1 MFGPTQPMHTPTQ
14 ASSNRISLSLLALF
28 LVTITMAHTVPVA
41 VIHAQEP
48 AATTGRT
55 FDIPPQ
61 PLSSALL
68 QFSDNTNLELLF
80 DATLTR
86 DMRTQGVSGT
96 HSPEE
101 ALGLLLE
108 NTGLTYRWTS
118 TGGVALER
126 LPTAPVLLTPVEPNH
141 QSPSSAQDRNGQPAV
156 AKPVKVPEIV
166 VKEIRERDDTQTYVA
181 EESTTATRTDTPI
194 RDVPQ
199 SIQVITRK
207 IIEEQR
213 TFRLQDAL
221 QNVSGINVSE
231 SAASLYESL
240 IVRGFDASARTYFRN
255 GLFDPF
261 AQFTASD
268 TYNIRRLEVLK
279 GPAAVLYGQGDPG
292 GVINIV
298 TNRPLPNAAY
308 SANVTLGNFHFY
320 RSELDATGP
329 LNASKTVLY
338 RLNVAGQKAG
348 SFMDYANR
356 DLAAIA
362 PTITW
367 LMSSRTTLTVE
378 ADYLRRWSNDPYGL
392 PAQGTL
398 LPNINGPIPRNRSTT
413 LGDFSSFN
421 RTSYRVGYDLTH
433 QFNDKWSIRNA
444 FRHTIA
450 EDDANNLYA
459 GFNGILAPDQ
469 RTIGRFQVLQP
480 GVSRRHAN
488 SMITNL
494 VGHLQFLNMEHTL
507 LTGVELRQEKTDQSI
522 YTFAAAPPLD
532 LFAPNYSLPP
542 LAFDGPRNSF
552 NADNKTAGFYAQD
565 QVTILPNLKFLGGL
579 RFDYVHQFTKS
590 ATASHSSDNHAVSP
604 RLGLVYQPI
613 EPVSLYTSWTKG
625 FQPTSP
631 SSFNPTGELFKPERS
646 TQYEVGVKTFMF
658 ENRVSA
664 TLAWFHLTRENLVTP
679 SPDPAQALQGFSV
692 QTGEQRSQ
700 GIELDV
706 TAQLAPGW
714 NVITGYAYTDAEV
727 TKDNDLTLV
736 AKRLA
741 NVPYNKF
748 TLWSTYFL
756 QDGPF
761 KGFGLGGGIF
771 AFTNRNSTIFEGGVD
786 MPGYV
791 RADAALYYNHDLKP
805 GSWLGA
811 KNVNVALNVR
821 NLLDQRYVATS
832 YNGSSQF
839 FFGEPRTV
847 LATVGMRF

>member
-1 MFGPTQPMHTPTQ
+1 MFAPTQPIMCSRHRVRRSFIALLLCVIPTVQ
-14 ASSNRISLSLLALF
+14 TVTGSPAIAQDSASAPI
-28 LVTITMAHTVPVA
+28 
-41 VIHAQEP
+41 
-48 AATTGRT
+48 RT
-55 FDIPPQ
+55 FDIQPQ

-68 QFSDNTNLELLF
+68 QFSENTNLELLF
-80 DATLTR
+80 NASMTR
-86 DMRTQGVSGT
+86 DMQTKGVSGD
-96 HSPEE
+96 HSPEA
-101 ALGLLLE
+101 ALRMLLE
-108 NTGLTYRWTS
+108 GTGLDYRWTS
-118 TGGVALER
+118 TGSVALEKNS
-126 LPTAPVLLTPVEPNH
+126 TAPLLLTPI
-141 QSPSSAQDRNGQPAV
+141 SPRPASQSSAQDMNGQAAA

-166 VKEIRERDDTQTYVA
+166 VKEIRERDDTHTYVA

-199 SIQVITRK
+199 SVQVITRK
-207 IIEEQR
+207 VIEEQR
-213 TFRLQDAL
+213 TFRLQNSL
-221 QNVSGINVSE
+221 ENISGINATD
-231 SAASLYESL
+231 SAASLYDNL
-240 IVRGFDASARTYFRN
+240 ILRGFVATGRSYFRN
-255 GLFDPF
+255 GLLDPF

-268 TYNIRRLEVLK
+268 TYNVRRLEVLK

-367 LMSSRTTLTVE
+367 LMSSHTTLTVE

-392 PAQGTL
+392 PAQGTI
-398 LPNINGPIPRNRSTT
+398 LPNINGPIPRNRATT
-413 LGDFSSFN
+413 LGDFNSFN

-433 QFNDKWSIRNA
+433 QFNDSWSIRNA

-450 EDDANNLYA
+450 EDDANNLYS
-459 GFNGILAPDQ
+459 GFNGFLAPDQ

-494 VGHLQFLNMEHTL
+494 VGHVRFLNMDHTL
-507 LTGVELRQEKTDQSI
+507 LSGVELRQEKTDQSI
-522 YTFAAAPPLD
+522 FTFAAAPPLD
-532 LFAPNYSLPP
+532 LFAPDYSLPP
-542 LAFDGPRNSF
+542 LPFNGPRNKF
-552 NADNKTAGFYAQD
+552 NADNKSAGFYVQD
-565 QVTILPNLKFLGGL
+565 QMTILPNLKFLGGL
-579 RFDYVHQFTKS
+579 RFDYVHQFQKS
-590 ATASHSSDNHAVSP
+590 ATTSNTSDNHAVSP

-625 FQPTSP
+625 FQPSSP

-646 TQYEVGVKTFMF
+646 TQYEIGVKTFMLD
-658 ENRVSA
+658 NRVSA
-664 TLAWFHLTRENLVTP
+664 TLAWFHLTRENLLTP

-714 NVITGYAYTDAEV
+714 NIISGYAYTDAEV
-727 TKDNDLTLV
+727 TKDNDLTLI

-748 TLWSTYFL
+748 TLWSTYFV
-756 QDGPF
+756 QDGYL

-771 AFTNRNSTIFEGGVD
+771 AFTSRNSSIFDGAVD
-786 MPGYV
+786 IPGYV

-811 KNVNVALNVR
+811 KGVNVALNVR